1 MGPMTSAVL
10 EYIRRTPSGATKRD
24 IMAALGIGLS
34 TVEKHLYRLLDAE
47 LVQRVA
53 SAGSLWTVLGGRQT
67 TGYYY
72 VAAEQCRETQLPM
85 NMHRRE
91 LYARVDGEQRRIRDR
106 KADLEAPE
114 LTVGEGGVL

>member
-1 MGPMTSAVL
+1 
-10 EYIRRTPSGATKRD
+10 
-24 IMAALGIGLS
+24 MAALGIGLP

-47 LVQRVA
+47 LVQRVP
-53 SAGSLWTVLGGRQT
+53 SSGSLWTGLGGRQT

-85 NMHRRE
+85 SMNRRE
-91 LYARVDGEQRRIRDR
+91 LYARVDAEQRRIHDR
-106 KADLEAPE
+106 KSADLEAPE